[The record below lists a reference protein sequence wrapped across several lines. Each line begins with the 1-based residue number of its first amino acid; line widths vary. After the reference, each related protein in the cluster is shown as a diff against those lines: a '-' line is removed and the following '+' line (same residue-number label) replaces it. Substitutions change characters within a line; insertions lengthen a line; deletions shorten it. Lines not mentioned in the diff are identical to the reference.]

1 MLVVKLFIEIHDS
14 GGINCSINR
23 KLSLELS
30 CVCVEVERSWKT
42 LRGHQVASSEC
53 FYFVSLQGSVGVVE
67 SFSSITSGGG
77 QVLVGFEFP
86 VGPSNKFLVSDV
98 GNLLNLLSARAF
110 G

>member
-1 MLVVKLFIEIHDS
+1 MTVGASTAV
-14 GGINCSINR
+14 SIVNSALNSPVFVL
-23 KLSLELS
+23 KSK
-30 CVCVEVERSWKT
+30 EV
-42 LRGHQVASSEC
+42 
-53 FYFVSLQGSVGVVE
+53 GSVGVVE